1 MMTFD
6 QQSIGAVTVLRPIGP
21 IATPEDA
28 QHFQEQSTNLVRSSL
43 GRFVVDATEL
53 SYVDSSGLE
62 SLINVAEQLKSFGQ
76 ALKISS
82 MGETLAETIRVTQ
95 NSGSFE
101 PFAQVQ
107 DAVRSYR

>member
-21 IATPEDA
+21 IASTEDA
-28 QHFQEQSTNLVRSSL
+28 QQFQEQSANLVRTSL
-43 GRFVVDATEL
+43 GRFVLDATEL
-53 SYVDSSGLE
+53 SYVDSNGLE
-62 SLINVAEQLKSFGQ
+62 ALINIAEQLKAFGQ
-76 ALKISS
+76 ALKISA
-82 MGETLAETIRVTQ
+82 MGETLSETIRVTH

-101 PFAQVQ
+101 PFKQVQ